1 MMQETFTH
9 EAGDDPMPRRRV
21 RISGPVYDDSS
32 DDEARVIAGPFDT
45 DSLAAAWIDDWRE
58 FGSDLAEA
66 LGPSIQIR

>member
-1 MMQETFTH
+1 MQLLELRSNELGVNTR
-9 EAGDDPMPRRRV
+9 GIYVVD
-21 RISGPVYDDSS
+21 